1 MPVAPPQGGVGKGGT
16 WPGMAPTAA
25 APPLPPPP
33 PPPAAGPEL
42 TPEQAAAL
50 ARAQQMA
57 SWGGFGFQEGGIT
70 DLPLEAAPDQQVAM
84 APPPA
89 GMMPPEAPMG
99 MEAPM
104 GAEGPMQNQAVDQL
118 IEQTMMAVLGE
129 LPPEEAEIVI
139 AEFIDQF
146 GEEAFQMLRELA
158 LQMAAPGAQTQGLI
172 AGQGG
177 GMDDQIPGMIGS
189 QQPVAVSPGEFIVPA
204 DVVSGLGDGSS
215 DAGAAKLDGMM
226 DNVRMAKTG
235 GIMQPRRISNT
246 VLPV

>member
-1 MPVAPPQGGVGKGGT
+1 
-16 WPGMAPTAA
+16 
-25 APPLPPPP
+25 
-33 PPPAAGPEL
+33 
-42 TPEQAAAL
+42 
-50 ARAQQMA
+50 MA

-70 DLPLEAAPDQQVAM
+70 DLPLEGAPDQQAAM

-99 MEAPM
+99 MEAPV
-104 GAEGPMQNQAVDQL
+104 GAEGPMQNQAINQL

-129 LPPEEAEIVI
+129 LPPEQAEIVI

-146 GEEAFQMLRELA
+146 GEEAFQMLREQA
-158 LQMAAPGAQTQGLI
+158 LQMAAPGAQTTGLI
-172 AGQGG
+172 EGQGG

-226 DNVRMAKTG
+226 DEVRMAKTG